1 MLETA
6 VRICEAKFG
15 AMYLS
20 EADAFRIV
28 AILFRQGLKGAGFI
42 EGPPLP
48 IYARIMLA
56 RPRTLPTGFIA
67 PCLSE

>member
-1 MLETA
+1 
-6 VRICEAKFG
+6 
-15 AMYLS
+15 MYLS

-48 IYARIMLA
+48 IYARIM
-56 RPRTLPTGFIA
+56 G
-67 PCLSE
+67 